1 MVSVYR
7 TSGGWVCR
15 NELQQVSSELDI
27 HRAMEYAYRTNAET
41 STDGGAASR
50 GEAK

>member
-15 NELQQVSSELDI
+15 NELHEVSSELDI
-27 HRAMEYAYRTNAET
+27 HRAMEYAYRANAKT
-41 STDGGAASR
+41 GTDSGAVAR
-50 GEAK
+50 GQV